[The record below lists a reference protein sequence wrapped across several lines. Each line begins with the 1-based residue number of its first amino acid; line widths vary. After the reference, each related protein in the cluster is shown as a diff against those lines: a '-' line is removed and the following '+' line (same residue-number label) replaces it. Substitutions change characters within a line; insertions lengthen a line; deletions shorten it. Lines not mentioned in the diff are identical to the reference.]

1 MIAIACDHAGIDLK
15 PHVIAVL
22 DELGIPYKDLGTNS
36 HESVD
41 YPIYGARAANA
52 VASGECSMGIIMCG
66 TGVGIGMAAS
76 MGAFLLMA
84 GQKGKRLALPNSEI
98 MIHQPLGGASGQATD
113 VAIRAE
119 WLVKTKEK
127 MTRLMSEMTGQPI
140 ERVKQDVE
148 RDYFMSAE
156 EGLKYG
162 IIDEIYRPRN
172 AK

>member
-66 TGVGIGMAAS
+66 TGVGISMAANKI
-76 MGAFLLMA
+76 
-84 GQKGKRLALPNSEI
+84 KG
-98 MIHQPLGGASGQATD
+98 
-113 VAIRAE
+113 IRACCCSDTFSA
-119 WLVKTKEK
+119 KY
-127 MTRLMSEMTGQPI
+127 TRLHNDANVLCMGGRVVGPGLACELADIFLSTEFEGGRHALRVAKLADI
-140 ERVKQDVE
+140 E
-148 RDYFMSAE
+148 
-156 EGLKYG
+156 
-162 IIDEIYRPRN
+162 N
-172 AK
+172 C